1 MGKYLVIFL
10 SFNGEEGW
18 TIIEDGNSAFSKD
31 KLISSLQLLSGY
43 DRRERYPDVKE
54 WYDDFKDCL
63 WEI

>member
-18 TIIEDGNSAFSKD
+18 TIIEDGNPVFSKD
-31 KLISSLQLLSGY
+31 KLISSLQLLSDY

-54 WYDDFKDCL
+54 
-63 WEI
+63 